1 MRKCTSPCHSGAWP
15 CWWPAGWWTCQT
27 SPTDVPSSHSSWS
40 STSCLHNR
48 LQCSDVQESKR
59 DEECEIW
66 VTVNDAQWCIYYL
79 FALITSTSCVL
90 IVLLLSLR
98 SHTMSLLAMCFVEI
112 RWKYDTFSH
121 HILPYPTPPYPTL
134 CYLILCYPMLSYH
147 TLSYPTSGIYSSPI
161 LPFLLLSYPTLWYS
175 LTSPPSSCSCSSS
188 PTLSYLMLPYALL
201 CSPIHLH
208 LLSADSFIGFFL
220 LVL

>member
-1 MRKCTSPCHSGAWP
+1 MRNM
-15 CWWPAGWWTCQT
+15 
-27 SPTDVPSSHSSWS
+27 SHSKWR
-40 STSCLHNR
+40 TMMH
-48 LQCSDVQESKR
+48 
-59 DEECEIW
+59 I
-66 VTVNDAQWCIYYL
+66 
-79 FALITSTSCVL
+79 
-90 IVLLLSLR
+90 LSLR
-98 SHTMSLLAMCFVEI
+98 SHNFYFMCSHRSPSIPSLTYDVATGYVLCRDTMKI
-112 RWKYDTFSH
+112 RYILSSYPT
-121 HILPYPTPPYPTL
+121 LPYPTPPYPTL